1 MGKRILLAT
10 PRFAP
15 EKPAFAPWGGNRY
28 TQPEGGAFFPGRSR
42 ETSENRVPEPLL
54 RRHSKHRPKGLSPS
68 GRARL
73 VTGLAAERG
82 PFPPR
87 TSSGAGMQ
95 GQRRCLQKWPLP
107 SLPCPLP
114 GPAPGLGR
122 VHPGLRG
129 YPSPRLETPTGSLRR
144 STPAERQASVAVA
157 AVLTILSLGSAQ
169 SPQPPPPSS
178 SDSSATRP
186 LHSQPM
192 RNEVDGRPPY
202 GGPQR
207 PFPAAKRSGS
217 RRPSGSGGE
226 E

>member
-28 TQPEGGAFFPGRSR
+28 TQPEGGAFFR
-42 ETSENRVPEPLL
+42 EEAGKHLKTESPSPFSG
-54 RRHSKHRPKGLSPS
+54 HSKHRPKGLSPS

-129 YPSPRLETPTGSLRR
+129 YPSPRLETPSGSLRS